1 MQRDMTKPTVGFR
14 NFADAP
20 KLRGGRER
28 WFESNRKKDSVSNNL
43 SVGDD
48 LWCEGKAI
56 KQNIKNM
63 LAIDIAQRLLEEENP
78 VD

>member
-1 MQRDMTKPTVGFR
+1 MTKPIVGFR
-14 NFADAP
+14 NFANKP
-20 KLRGGRER
+20 QMRGGREKL
-28 WFESNRKKDSVSNNL
+28 FESNRKKDSVSNNL

-48 LWCEGKAI
+48 LWCKKETI

-63 LAIDIAQRLLEEENP
+63 LAIDIAQRPLEEGNP